1 MLIRLSLVFTYIFY
15 CIRFG
20 VAPWRY
26 FQLNAPY
33 FNEQRNLFS
42 KLDMDKRIPK
52 QWLLEQ
58 FMDLG
63 ARDPSSYPVFAKPE
77 WGQNS
82 QGVVRADNLLQLNAL
97 RSQRTER
104 HPFYLIQQAATEKRE
119 FELFMI
125 PDENDLQKFSVLSVT
140 ETCNRSNDALPVNG
154 IYNKDSYYQDCAPQL
169 SAQDLDAI
177 WGHLKQIG
185 NYRIARY
192 GVRADSLQDLIA
204 GRFHVVEINLYVP
217 MPLLL
222 LVEDM
227 TLWSKLKFVK
237 KAMIQ
242 LVSVTGTIP
251 AAQANKS
258 VFFKKLRV
266 AQRLKSVNKATL

>member
-1 MLIRLSLVFTYIFY
+1 MLIRLSLIFTYIFY
-15 CIRFG
+15 CIRFR

-42 KLDMDKRIPK
+42 KLDMDNRIPK

-63 ARDPSSYPVFAKPE
+63 ARDPSTYPVFVKPE

-82 QGVVRADNLLQLNAL
+82 QGVVRVDNLLQLNAL
-97 RSQRTER
+97 RLERTER
-104 HPFYLIQQAATEKRE
+104 HPFYLIQQAAPEKRE

-125 PDENDLQKFSVLSVT
+125 PNADDLQQCDILSIT
-140 ETCNRSNDALPVNG
+140 ETRNRSGEALPVNG
-154 IYNKDSYYQDCAPQL
+154 IYNEDSYYQDCAAQLNQQQL
-169 SAQDLDAI
+169 SQI
-177 WGHLKQIG
+177 WGHVKQMG

-192 GVRADSLQDLIA
+192 GLRANSLEDLII
-204 GRFHVVEINLYVP
+204 GKFHVVEINLYVP

-222 LVEDM
+222 LVKEKS
-227 TLWSKLKFVK
+227 LSSKLQFISR
-237 KAMIQ
+237 AMKQ
-242 LVSVTGTIP
+242 LVFVTGAIP
-251 AAQANKS
+251 DTQVSKS
-258 VFFKKLRV
+258 VFFKKLRI
-266 AQRLKSVNKATL
+266 AQRLKSVNKTT

>member
-1 MLIRLSLVFTYIFY
+1 MLIRLSLIFTYIFY
-15 CIRFG
+15 CIRLG

-33 FNEQRNLFS
+33 FNEQRNIFS
-42 KLDMDKRIPK
+42 KLDVDKRIPK

-63 ARDPSSYPVFAKPE
+63 ARDPSQYPVFVKPE

-82 QGVVRADNLLQLNAL
+82 QGVVRVDNLLALNFL
-97 RSQRTER
+97 RQQRTER
-104 HPFYLIQQAATEKRE
+104 HPFYLIQQAAPEKRE

-125 PDENDLQKFSVLSVT
+125 PNAHDLQQFSVLSVT
-140 ETCNRSNDALPVNG
+140 ETCNRSADELPVNG
-154 IYNKDSYYQDCAPQL
+154 IYNKDSYYENCAAKLTEVQL
-169 SAQDLDAI
+169 KAI
-177 WGHLKQIG
+177 WGHMRQMG

-192 GVRADSLQDLIA
+192 GVRANNLDDLIA
-204 GRFHVVEINLYVP
+204 GSFHVVEINLYVP

-222 LVEDM
+222 LVKQQSLYKNLVFIKNSM
-227 TLWSKLKFVK
+227 R
-237 KAMIQ
+237 Q
-242 LVSVTGTIP
+242 LVLVTKSIP
-251 AAQANKS
+251 ATQLIKS

-266 AQRLKSVNKATL
+266 AQRLKSVNKTI

>member
-1 MLIRLSLVFTYIFY
+1 MLIRLSLIFTYISY
-15 CIRFG
+15 CIRYG
-20 VAPWRY
+20 VGPWRY

-42 KLDMDKRIPK
+42 KLDVDKRIPK

-63 ARDPSSYPVFAKPE
+63 SRDPSSYPVFVKPE

-82 QGVVRADNLLQLNAL
+82 QGVVRVDNLLQLNAL
-97 RSQRTER
+97 RQQRTTR
-104 HPFYLIQQAATEKRE
+104 HPFYIIQQAATEKRE

-125 PDENDLQKFSVLSVT
+125 PNEKDLQQCSILSIT
-140 ETCNRSNDALPVNG
+140 ETCNHSGEALPVNG
-154 IYNKDSYYQDCAPQL
+154 IYNKDSYYQDCITKLTEEQ
-169 SAQDLDAI
+169 QNTI
-177 WGHLKQIG
+177 WGHFKQMG

-192 GVRADSLQDLIA
+192 GVRANSLEDLIA

-222 LVEDM
+222 L
-227 TLWSKLKFVK
+227 TQQISLFHKLKFIN
-237 KAMIQ
+237 KAMKQ
-242 LVSVTGTIP
+242 LVFVTKAIP
-251 AAQANKS
+251 ATQLSKS
-258 VFFKKLRV
+258 VFFKKLRI
-266 AQRLKSVNKATL
+266 ARRLKSTNKTI

>member
-1 MLIRLSLVFTYIFY
+1 LLIRLSLIFTYIFY
-15 CIRFG
+15 CIRSC

-42 KLDMDKRIPK
+42 KLDVDKRIPK

-63 ARDPSSYPVFAKPE
+63 ARDPSTYPVFVKPE

-82 QGVVRADNLLQLNAL
+82 QGVKRVDNLLQLNAL
-97 RSQRTER
+97 RKQRTTR
-104 HPFYLIQQAATEKRE
+104 HPFYIIQQAAPEKRE

-125 PDENDLQKFSVLSVT
+125 PNEGDLQQCSILSIT
-140 ETCNRSNDALPVNG
+140 ETCNRSDDVLPVNG
-154 IYNKDSYYQDCAPQL
+154 IYNKDSYYQDCIGQL
-169 SAQDLDAI
+169 TADQQSKIL
-177 WGHLKQIG
+177 GHLKQMG

-192 GVRADSLQDLIA
+192 GVRANSLDDLIA

-222 LVEDM
+222 LTEQIS
-227 TLWSKLKFVK
+227 LWHKLRFIN
-237 KAMIQ
+237 KAMKQ
-242 LVSVTGTIP
+242 LVLVTKTIP
-251 AAQANKS
+251 VTQLTKS

-266 AQRLKSVNKATL
+266 AQRLKSTNKTI

>member
-15 CIRFG
+15 CIRFA

-26 FQLNAPY
+26 FQLNAPH

-63 ARDPSSYPVFAKPE
+63 ARDPSHYPVFVKPE

-82 QGVVRADNLLQLNAL
+82 QGVVRIDNLEQLNVL
-97 RSQRTER
+97 RQQRTER

-125 PDENDLQKFSVLSVT
+125 PKHDDLQQFSLLSVT
-140 ETCNRSNDALPVNG
+140 ETCNRSSDSLPVNG
-154 IYNKDSYYQDCAPQL
+154 IYNQDSYYQDCTAQL
-169 SAQDLDAI
+169 SAVQLQTI
-177 WGHLKQIG
+177 WGHLKQMG
-185 NYRIARY
+185 DYRIARY
-192 GVRADSLQDLIA
+192 GVRANSLDDLIA

-222 LVEDM
+222 LVKNIS
-227 TLWSKLKFVK
+227 LLKKFK
-237 KAMIQ
+237 FIQHAMKQ
-242 LVSVTGTIP
+242 LVFVTQSIP
-251 AAQANKS
+251 VSQQSKS

-266 AQRLKSVNKATL
+266 AQRLKSVNKTT

>member
-1 MLIRLSLVFTYIFY
+1 MLIRLSLIFTYILY
-15 CIRFG
+15 CIRLG

-63 ARDPSSYPVFAKPE
+63 ACDPSNYPVFIKPE

-82 QGVVRADNLLQLNAL
+82 QGVVRVDNLLQLNAL
-97 RSQRTER
+97 RQQRNTR
-104 HPFYLIQQAATEKRE
+104 HPFYLIQQAAREKRE

-125 PDENDLQKFSVLSVT
+125 PNAHDLQQFSTLSVT
-140 ETCNRSNDALPVNG
+140 ETCNRSTDALPVNG
-154 IYNKDSYYQDCAPQL
+154 IYNKDSYYQNCTSSLTEDQL
-169 SAQDLDAI
+169 KAI
-177 WGHLKQIG
+177 WGHLKQMG

-192 GVRADSLQDLIA
+192 GVRADSLEALIA

-222 LVEDM
+222 LVKDIS
-227 TLWSKLKFVK
+227 LAKKLQFVK
-237 KAMIQ
+237 RAMKQ
-242 LVSVTGTIP
+242 LVLVTKMIP
-251 AAQANKS
+251 DSQASKS
-258 VFFKKLRV
+258 VFFKKLRI
-266 AQRLKSVNKATL
+266 ASRLKSINKTI

>member
-1 MLIRLSLVFTYIFY
+1 L
-15 CIRFG
+15 G

-63 ARDPSSYPVFAKPE
+63 ARDPSSYPVFIKPE

-82 QGVVRADNLLQLNAL
+82 QGVVRVDNLLQLNAL
-97 RSQRTER
+97 RQLRTER
-104 HPFYLIQQAATEKRE
+104 HPFYLIQQAAPEKRE

-125 PDENDLQKFSVLSVT
+125 PDEHDLQQCSILSVT
-140 ETCNRSNDALPVNG
+140 ETGNRSNEPLPVNG
-154 IYNKDSYYQDCAPQL
+154 IYNKDSFYKNCASSLTQEQL
-169 SAQDLDAI
+169 TAI
-177 WGHLKQIG
+177 WGHLKQMG

-192 GVRADSLQDLIA
+192 GVRAESLDDLVA
-204 GRFHVVEINLYVP
+204 GKFHVVEINLYVP

-222 LVEDM
+222 LVQDLSFTE
-227 TLWSKLKFVK
+227 KLQFIKR
-237 KAMIQ
+237 AMKQ
-242 LVSVTGTIP
+242 LVLVTKSIP
-251 AAQANKS
+251 DSQQSKS
-258 VFFKKLRV
+258 VFFKKLRI
-266 AQRLKSVNKATL
+266 ANRLKSIKKTI

>member
-1 MLIRLSLVFTYIFY
+1 VFIRLSLVFTYIFY
-15 CIRFG
+15 CIRFA

-63 ARDPSSYPVFAKPE
+63 ARDPSHYPVFVKPE

-82 QGVVRADNLLQLNAL
+82 QGVVRVDNLMQLNAL
-97 RSQRTER
+97 RQQRTER

-125 PDENDLQKFSVLSVT
+125 PKHDDLQQFSLLSVT
-140 ETCNRSNDALPVNG
+140 ETCNRSSDALPVNG
-154 IYNKDSYYQDCAPQL
+154 IYNQDSYYQDCSTQL
-169 SAQDLDAI
+169 TTDQLQTI
-177 WGHLKQIG
+177 WGHLKQMG
-185 NYRIARY
+185 DYRIARY
-192 GVRADSLQDLIA
+192 GLRANSLGDLIA
-204 GRFHVVEINLYVP
+204 GRFHVVEVNLYVP

-222 LVEDM
+222 LVKEM
-227 TLWSKLKFVK
+227 TLLKKFK
-237 KAMIQ
+237 FIQQAMKQ
-242 LVSVTGTIP
+242 LVFVTQTIP
-251 AAQANKS
+251 ASQQSKS

-266 AQRLKSVNKATL
+266 AKRLKSVNKTI

>member
-1 MLIRLSLVFTYIFY
+1 MLIRLSLIFSYIFY
-15 CIRFG
+15 CIRLG

-63 ARDPSSYPVFAKPE
+63 ARDPSSYPVFIKPE

-82 QGVVRADNLLQLNAL
+82 QGVVRVDNLLQLNAL
-97 RSQRTER
+97 RQLRTER
-104 HPFYLIQQAATEKRE
+104 HPFYLIQQAAPEKRE

-125 PDENDLQKFSVLSVT
+125 PDEHDLQQCSILSVT
-140 ETCNRSNDALPVNG
+140 ETGNRSNEPLPVNG
-154 IYNKDSYYQDCAPQL
+154 IYNKDSFYKNCASSLTQEQL
-169 SAQDLDAI
+169 TAI
-177 WGHLKQIG
+177 WGHLKQMG

-192 GVRADSLQDLIA
+192 GVRAESLDDLVA
-204 GRFHVVEINLYVP
+204 GKFHVVEINLYVP

-222 LVEDM
+222 LVQDLSFTE
-227 TLWSKLKFVK
+227 KLQFIKR
-237 KAMIQ
+237 AMKQ
-242 LVSVTGTIP
+242 LVLVTKSIP
-251 AAQANKS
+251 DSQQSKS
-258 VFFKKLRV
+258 VFFKKLRI
-266 AQRLKSVNKATL
+266 ANRLKSIKKTI

>member
-1 MLIRLSLVFTYIFY
+1 MLIRLSLIFTYIFY
-15 CIRFG
+15 CIRLG

-63 ARDPSSYPVFAKPE
+63 ARDPSHYPVFIKPE

-82 QGVVRADNLLQLNAL
+82 QGVERVDNLLQLNAL
-97 RSQRTER
+97 RQKRTSR
-104 HPFYLIQQAATEKRE
+104 HPFYLIQQAAPEKRE
-119 FELFMI
+119 FEVFMI
-125 PDENDLQKFSVLSVT
+125 PNEHDLQTFSVLSVT
-140 ETCNRSNDALPVNG
+140 ETCNRSTEPLPVNG
-154 IYNKDSYYQDCAPQL
+154 IYNKDSYYQNCASQL
-169 SAQDLDAI
+169 SEAQSQKI
-177 WGHLKQIG
+177 WSHLKQMG

-192 GVRADSLQDLIA
+192 GVRANSLEDLIL
-204 GRFHVVEINLYVP
+204 GNFHVVEINLYVP

-222 LVEDM
+222 LVQDF
-227 TLWSKLKFVK
+227 SVINKLRFIKS
-237 KAMIQ
+237 AMKQ
-242 LVSVTGTIP
+242 LVLVTKTIP
-251 AAQANKS
+251 QTQLSKS
-258 VFFKKLRV
+258 VFFKKLRI
-266 AQRLKSVNKATL
+266 ANRLKSINKTT

>member
-1 MLIRLSLVFTYIFY
+1 MLIRLSLIFTYILY
-15 CIRFG
+15 CVRLG

-63 ARDPSSYPVFAKPE
+63 ARDPSDFPIFVKPE

-82 QGVVRADNLLQLNAL
+82 QGVVRVDNLLALNAL
-97 RSQRTER
+97 RQQRTER
-104 HPFYLIQQAATEKRE
+104 HPFYLIQQAAPEKRE

-125 PDENDLQKFSVLSVT
+125 PSEHDLQQFSVLSVT
-140 ETCNRSNDALPVNG
+140 ETCNRSTDMLPVNG
-154 IYNKDSYYQDCAPQL
+154 IYNKDSYYQNCTSNL
-169 SAQDLDAI
+169 TETELKAI
-177 WGHLKQIG
+177 WGHLKQMG
-185 NYRIARY
+185 DYRIARY
-192 GVRADSLQDLIA
+192 GVRADSLEDLVA

-222 LVEDM
+222 LVKEQ
-227 TLWSKLKFVK
+227 TLYQKLAFIKH
-237 KAMIQ
+237 AMKQ
-242 LVSVTGTIP
+242 LVLVTKSIP
-251 AAQANKS
+251 ATQLNKS

-266 AQRLKSVNKATL
+266 AQRLKSIKKTI

>member
-1 MLIRLSLVFTYIFY
+1 MLIRLSLIFTYIFY
-15 CIRFG
+15 CIRFFIG
-20 VAPWRY
+20 PWRY

-33 FNEQRNLFS
+33 FNEQRELFS

-63 ARDPSSYPVFAKPE
+63 SRDPNRYPVFVKPE

-82 QGVVRADNLLQLNAL
+82 QGVQRVDNRCQLDKL
-97 RSQRTER
+97 RDLRTER
-104 HPFYLIQQAATEKRE
+104 HPFYLIQQAAPGKRE

-125 PDENDLQKFSVLSVT
+125 PNQNDLQQCSFLSVT
-140 ETCNRSNDALPVNG
+140 ETCNRSQERYPVNG
-154 IYNKDSYYQDCAPQL
+154 IYNQDSYYQDCASVLTQTQL
-169 SAQDLDAI
+169 QVI
-177 WGHLKQIG
+177 WGHLKQMG
-185 NYRIARY
+185 DYRIARY

-222 LVEDM
+222 LDKEVSV
-227 TLWSKLKFVK
+227 WRKLRFIQR
-237 KAMIQ
+237 AMKQ
-242 LVSVTGTIP
+242 LVLVTQTIP
-251 AAQANKS
+251 ASQQKKS
-258 VFFKKLRV
+258 VFFKKLRI
-266 AQRLKSVNKATL
+266 AQRLKSVNKTT